1 MSARYRLVL
10 ALMAIVA
17 VFFIGA
23 GGYVVLEGASFGD
36 AAFMTLITLSTVG
49 YDQVI
54 PLHGNGRVWTVMI
67 IVLGIGVVSV
77 AYASLL
83 TVFVSGEI
91 RTGLER
97 RRVQIKI
104 DNLNGH
110 TIMCGYGRMG
120 AMTAE
125 RLVADGKTVVVLERD
140 KDHGAELDAAKL
152 LYLFGDATEEDVLRS
167 AGLERAAALVTTLPS
182 DADNLFIT
190 LTARGLRS
198 DLYIVS
204 RSELPSTEAK
214 LHRAGADRVI
224 CPQIIGAKRIADI
237 LTRPHVVDFFE
248 VAAQG
253 VELEMAEYSVKTGSA
268 LCDVVLRDSRLRQR
282 TGAMVVAIKR
292 PDGSTVF
299 QPEPD
304 VVFRTGDQLILVG
317 KSGTSERLESLDA

>member
-1 MSARYRLVL
+1 MDARYRLFL

-17 VFFIGA
+17 VFFVGA
-23 GGYVVLEGASFGD
+23 GGYVVLEGASLGD

-54 PLHGNGRVWTVMI
+54 PLHENGRVWTVLV

-91 RTGLER
+91 RAGLGR
-97 RRVQIKI
+97 RRVQNKI
-104 DNLNGH
+104 DKLGGH
-110 TIMCGYGRMG
+110 TILCGYGRMG

-125 RLVADGKTVVVLERD
+125 RLQASGRTVVVIERD
-140 KDHGAELDAAKL
+140 KDHGPELDAAKL
-152 LYLFGDATEEDVLRS
+152 LYVVGDATEEETLHD
-167 AGLERAAALVTTLPS
+167 AGLERAEALVTTLPS
-182 DADNLFIT
+182 DSDNVFVT
-190 LTARGLRS
+190 LTARGLRP
-198 DLYIVS
+198 DLRIVC
-204 RSELPSTEAK
+204 RAEQPATEAK

-237 LTRPHVVDFFE
+237 LTRPHLVDFFE
-248 VAAQG
+248 VAVQG
-253 VELEMAEYSVKTGSA
+253 VDLELAEYVVEPDSA

-292 PDGSTVF
+292 GDGTTVF
-299 QPEPD
+299 QPEPE
-304 VVFRTGDQLILVG
+304 VVFRAGDQLILIG
-317 KSGTSERLESLDA
+317 KSGTSERVEAL